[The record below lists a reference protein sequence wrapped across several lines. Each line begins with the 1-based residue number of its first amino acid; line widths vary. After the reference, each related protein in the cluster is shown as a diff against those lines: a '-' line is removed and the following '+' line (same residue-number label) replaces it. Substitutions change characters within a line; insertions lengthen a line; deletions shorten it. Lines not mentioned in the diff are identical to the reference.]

1 MSEKTLYLKVKES
14 LAEKIKNNKFE
25 IGSYLPTE
33 RELCEEYD
41 VSRITVRRAL
51 EELEDEGFVVKERS
65 KGVKVINQSIQY
77 IKSALNQYQGF
88 HAKMK
93 QKGLKAETFLSEWE
107 VRELPEKFF
116 NNFSGID
123 EYYASDLL
131 LLKRLLGV
139 EAKPMIYLRTYLT
152 KETKINV
159 EDYEGGSLYSLIRKK
174 SGNSIAYSREYV
186 SATISTKDM
195 EELFRVD
202 HKIPILE
209 RNQVGYNK
217 EGKILFFTEA
227 FYNSEIYQ
235 HHFLALK
242 NDE

>member
-1 MSEKTLYLKVKES
+1 MSEKALYLQVKES
-14 LAEKIKNNKFE
+14 LADKIKDDEFA

-33 RELCEEYD
+33 RELCEEFD

-88 HAKMK
+88 HAKMRN
-93 QKGLKAETFLSEWE
+93 KGLEPMSFLSEWE
-107 VRELPEKFF
+107 VTDLPEKFF
-116 NNFSGID
+116 NNFSGIED
-123 EYYASDLL
+123 YYGKQIL

-139 EAKPMIYLRTYLT
+139 EKKPMIYLRTYLT

-159 EDYEGGSLYSLIRKK
+159 EDYQGGSLYSLIKKK
-174 SGNSIAYSREYV
+174 SGRSIAYSREYV
-186 SATISTKDM
+186 IAQISTPKM
-195 EELFRVD
+195 EKLFRVD
-202 HKIPILE
+202 HKIPILQ
-209 RNQVGYNK
+209 RNQIGYTK
-217 EGKILFFTEA
+217 EGRILFFTEA

-242 NDE
+242 ND

>member
-1 MSEKTLYLKVKES
+1 MSDKALYLQVKES
-14 LAEKIKNNKFE
+14 LAEKIKNDRYE

-33 RELCEEYD
+33 KKLCDQYD

-65 KGVKVINQSIQY
+65 KGVKVINQSIQH

-88 HAKMK
+88 HAKMRK
-93 QKGLKAETFLSEWE
+93 KGLKPQQFFAEWD

-123 EYYASDLL
+123 EYYDKQIL

-139 EAKPMIYLRTYLT
+139 EDKPMIFLRTYLT
-152 KETKINV
+152 KECKLSV
-159 EDYEGGSLYSLIRKK
+159 EDYTGGSLYSTIKRM
-174 SGNSIAYSREYV
+174 SGNVIAYSREFV
-186 SATISTKDM
+186 GAVISDKKK

-209 RNQVGYNK
+209 RNQIGYNK

-227 FYNSEIYQ
+227 FYNSEIYK

>member
-1 MSEKTLYLKVKES
+1 MSDKALYLQVKES
-14 LAEKIKNNKFE
+14 LANKIKEDKYE

-33 RELCEEYD
+33 RELCDHYD

-65 KGVKVINQSIQY
+65 KGVKIINQSIQY

-88 HAKMK
+88 HAKMRN
-93 QKGLKAETFLSEWE
+93 KGLEPKQFLTEWQ
-107 VRELPEKFF
+107 VTELPDKFF

-123 EYYASDLL
+123 EYYDKQILL
-131 LLKRLLGV
+131 LIRLLGV
-139 EAKPMIYLRTYLT
+139 EDKPMIYLRTYLT
-152 KETKINV
+152 KECNINV
-159 EDYEGGSLYSLIRKK
+159 EDYTGDSLYSTIKER
-174 SGNSIAYSREYV
+174 SGNVIAYSREFV
-186 SATISTKDM
+186 SAIISDNEK

-209 RNQVGYNK
+209 RNQIGYTK

>member
-1 MSEKTLYLKVKES
+1 MSEKALYLQVKES
-14 LAEKIKNNKFE
+14 LAEKIKDDEFA

-41 VSRITVRRAL
+41 VSRITVRKAL
-51 EELEDEGFVVKERS
+51 EELEDEGFVVKERA

-88 HAKMK
+88 HEKIRN
-93 QKGLKAETFLSEWE
+93 KGLEPMCFLKELEIS
-107 VRELPEKFF
+107 RLPENFL
-116 NNFSGID
+116 NNFSGV
-123 EYYASDLL
+123 EAFYNKQLL

-139 EAKPMIYLRTYLT
+139 ENKPMIYLRTYLT

-159 EDYEGGSLYSLIRKK
+159 EDYQGGSLYSLIKEK
-174 SGNSIAYSREYV
+174 SGKSIAYSRECV
-186 SATISTKDM
+186 SAQISSPKM

-202 HKIPILE
+202 HQIPILQ
-209 RNQVGYNK
+209 RTQIGYTK

-235 HHFLALK
+235 HNFLALK
-242 NDE
+242 YD